1 MRKNQAGFCGPL
13 YRLGLC
19 PVGTGGSELPG
30 KSGSAKGPAGKRKVC
45 ETCGWIPRGS
55 RLETCLFPRAHSQHT
70 VAGTCRH
77 TDTDTHNAHTPK
89 FTHAQRHVH
98 THPGRGAREMPAP
111 AGRPSR
117 PAARPGAGRAR
128 RLRTRRGGSGRGAEV
143 PAPTTVPRPS
153 RMHIRVTFRTG
164 PPPRCLAL
172 PKCPGAA

>member
-70 VAGTCRH
+70 VTGTCRH
-77 TDTDTHNAHTPK
+77 TDTDTHT
-89 FTHAQRHVH
+89 THAHPSSH
-98 THPGRGAREMPAP
+98 THRGTCTLTQGGVQGRCLPPREDPPGRQHGLVQ
-111 AGRPSR
+111 G
-117 PAARPGAGRAR
+117 G
-128 RLRTRRGGSGRGAEV
+128 RGGSGRGAEV
-143 PAPTTVPRPS
+143 LAPTTVPRPS